1 MKQTF
6 VLDFSHRSLIPY
18 AHDYR
23 HGEHEQWHTH
33 PCDQLIHTLSG
44 VIRVETAQGTWVVPP
59 ARGVWIPAH
68 VSHALHI
75 DGDVQARGVFV
86 QPLARA
92 DLPVIC
98 QVVRISELLR
108 ALIVN
113 ALDLPEAYQAGTRA
127 ERIYELIL
135 DEIRLMNTL
144 PFCLPEPS
152 SPRLKQLCDA
162 VRATPAGAWTL
173 ENAARQVSMS
183 GRTLSRHFYQ
193 QTGLQF
199 SEWVRRARLLVALTR
214 LARGEAVTQVALD
227 SGYANPSA
235 FSAMFRRVMGMPPGD
250 YFTP

>member
-23 HGEHEQWHTH
+23 HGEHEPWHTH

-59 ARGVWIPAH
+59 TRGVWIPAY
-68 VSHALHI
+68 VSHALDI

-113 ALDLPEAYQAGTRA
+113 ALELPAAYQAGTRA

-199 SEWVRRARLLVALTR
+199 SEWVRRARLLGALTR
-214 LARGEAVTQVALD
+214 LARGEPVTQVALD

-235 FSAMFRRVMGMPPGD
+235 FSAMFRRVMGVPPGD

>member
-98 QVVRISELLR
+98 R
-108 ALIVN
+108 
-113 ALDLPEAYQAGTRA
+113 
-127 ERIYELIL
+127 
-135 DEIRLMNTL
+135 
-144 PFCLPEPS
+144 
-152 SPRLKQLCDA
+152 
-162 VRATPAGAWTL
+162 GAD
-173 ENAARQVSMS
+173 Q
-183 GRTLSRHFYQ
+183 
-193 QTGLQF
+193 
-199 SEWVRRARLLVALTR
+199 
-214 LARGEAVTQVALD
+214 
-227 SGYANPSA
+227 
-235 FSAMFRRVMGMPPGD
+235 
-250 YFTP
+250 

>member
-214 LARGEAVTQVALD
+214 LARGEPVTQVALD

-235 FSAMFRRVMGMPPGD
+235 FSAMFRRVMGVPPGD

>member
-59 ARGVWIPAH
+59 ARGVWSPAH

-127 ERIYELIL
+127 ERIYELLL

-214 LARGEAVTQVALD
+214 LARGEPVTQVALD

-235 FSAMFRRVMGMPPGD
+235 FSAMFRRVMGVPPGD